1 MLHSLHMGHFL
12 LTSSLTS
19 AEISA
24 LRLDGELSRHH
35 ELWDEIQSWKTRSFH
50 VLSKEKH
57 PLVLTGLSAAW
68 ALGVGDEPLNHCAST
83 ITTRRIRRA
92 ENPVLKI
99 EERSLDASE
108 IWRSKNVGVTSPLRT
123 ITDVMKTELITT
135 EQWHYIPRELMDSHS
150 ITIEQVIASIESMNF
165 VPHKQRALN
174 RAYQLKTSLQKHD
187 KRHTQHQCAALR

>member
-1 MLHSLHMGHFL
+1 MGHFF
-12 LTSSLTS
+12 LTSTFTS

-24 LRLDGELSRHH
+24 LRLDGELSHNH
-35 ELWDEIQSWKTRSFH
+35 ELWDEIQSWETRSFR
-50 VLSKEKH
+50 VLGKEKH
-57 PLVLTGLSAAW
+57 PAVLTGLSAAW

-108 IWRSKNVGVTSPLRT
+108 IWRDNNVGVTSPLRT
-123 ITDVMKTELITT
+123 ITDVLKTERITT
-135 EQWHYIPRELMDSHS
+135 EQWHYIPYELMNLHS
-150 ITIEQVIASIESMNF
+150 ITIEQVIASIESMNY
-165 VPHKQRALN
+165 VPHKQRALH

-187 KRHTQHQCAALR
+187 KRHTQHQYAALR